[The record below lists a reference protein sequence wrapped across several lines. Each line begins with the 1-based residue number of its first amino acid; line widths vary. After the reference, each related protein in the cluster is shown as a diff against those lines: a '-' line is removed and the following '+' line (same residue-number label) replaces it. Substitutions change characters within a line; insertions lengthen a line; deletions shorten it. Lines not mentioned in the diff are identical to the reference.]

1 MVELTQI
8 QERYNSPGKRL
19 RFFKFSHVF
28 GAFNIVALIPK
39 PPLNR
44 ASFLWQLR
52 QLQVTQDRMH
62 WSLDWPVKKL
72 EKTLQSECTKRWVE
86 PNGVHQGGV
95 QWMVSSHLY
104 GLAWVV
110 DCIHIVKRIRFRKN
124 DYKGVPSELFQT
136 YKIYMW
142 LLAKG
147 WLKTGVIGFLRLNN
161 PFAPKNCSQL
171 AKFFLVS
178 GEVALA
184 KQAPRAVLGRR
195 PASGQPTKQDKSS
208 WHPEKRLQK
217 PRKSWQKKTFMSS
230 PKSWL
235 MQNKQTILGF
245 NANSTCRSVFWNR
258 KREVKRDDKDMTW
271 NGGTRCRSCEQG
283 NHRIQLCWLVE
294 DAILDFYNFWKNSS
308 RK

>member
-1 MVELTQI
+1 M
-8 QERYNSPGKRL
+8 
-19 RFFKFSHVF
+19 
-28 GAFNIVALIPK
+28 
-39 PPLNR
+39 
-44 ASFLWQLR
+44 
-52 QLQVTQDRMH
+52 
-62 WSLDWPVKKL
+62 KKL
-72 EKTLQSECTKRWVE
+72 EKTLQSQCTKRWVE

-95 QWMVSSHLY
+95 QWMVSSHLC

-110 DCIHIVKRIRFRKN
+110 DCIHIVKRIPFRKN

-208 WHPEKRLQK
+208 WHP
-217 PRKSWQKKTFMSS
+217 
-230 PKSWL
+230 
-235 MQNKQTILGF
+235 
-245 NANSTCRSVFWNR
+245 
-258 KREVKRDDKDMTW
+258 
-271 NGGTRCRSCEQG
+271 
-283 NHRIQLCWLVE
+283 
-294 DAILDFYNFWKNSS
+294 
-308 RK
+308 